1 LILKAMLNFQ
11 ILLKTLWMSSD
22 ISLIYVYLMNE
33 SYYFLWNFYSETKLL
48 IIILIEL
55 WCTRIGHYL
64 RKYSRFILICS
75 SKILNLILISKLK
88 FEFWLEYFVR
98 SKMKRNLTL
107 EVEICITCRLLW
119 YRIIIIIVWSNII
132 ICCALIRSSII
143 SPLTLLINLKKN
155 LCTIIIYRP
164 IY

>member
-1 LILKAMLNFQ
+1 
-11 ILLKTLWMSSD
+11 MSSD
-22 ISLIYVYLMNE
+22 ISFIYVYLMNE
-33 SYYFLWNFYSETKLL
+33 SYYFLWNFYPETKLL

-55 WCTRIGHYL
+55 WCMRIGHCL

-107 EVEICITCRLLW
+107 EVEKCITCRLLW
-119 YRIIIIIVWSNII
+119 YRIIIIVWSNII
-132 ICCALIRSSII
+132 ICFALIRSSII

>member
-11 ILLKTLWMSSD
+11 ILLKNLWMSSD
-22 ISLIYVYLMNE
+22 ISFIYVYSMNE
-33 SYYFLWNFYSETKLL
+33 SYYFLWNFYLETKLL

-55 WCTRIGHYL
+55 WCTRIAHYL
-64 RKYSRFILICS
+64 RKYPRFILICS

-88 FEFWLEYFVR
+88 FEFWLEHFVR
-98 SKMKRNLTL
+98 LKMKRNLTL

-119 YRIIIIIVWSNII
+119 YWSIIIIVWSNII
-132 ICCALIRSSII
+132 IFCAPIRSSII

-155 LCTIIIYRP
+155 LCSAIIYRP